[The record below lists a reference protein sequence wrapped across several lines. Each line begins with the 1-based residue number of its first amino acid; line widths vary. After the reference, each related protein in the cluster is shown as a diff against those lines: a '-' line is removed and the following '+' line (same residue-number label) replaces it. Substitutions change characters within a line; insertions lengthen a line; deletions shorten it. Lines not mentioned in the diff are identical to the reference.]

1 MRKYILRIIPNNEEV
16 AKMYDNHSHFNEGDS
31 GIDLFCA
38 ENITI
43 KAGETKKIK
52 FNISCEM
59 ICIDGNKTK
68 NVSYLLM
75 PRSSMG
81 SKTPLRLTNSIG
93 LIDAFYR
100 GNISGCSDNV
110 KNYDYNVEKGTRL
123 FQLVAPDL
131 SPIHSVEVVKEF
143 LDKSKNRGGGY
154 GSTDLIKK

>member
-1 MRKYILRIIPNNEEV
+1 MKKYILRIIPNNEEV
-16 AKMYDNHSHFNEGDS
+16 ANFYRSHSHFNEGDS

-43 KAGETKKIK
+43 KAGDTKKIN

-59 ICIDGNKTK
+59 ICIDGDKTY
-68 NVSYLLM
+68 NVSYLLL

-81 SKTPLRLTNSIG
+81 SRTPLRLTNSIG

-110 KNYDYNVEKGTRL
+110 KTYDYEVKKGTRL

-131 SPIHSVEVVKEF
+131 SPIHNIEVVKQF
-143 LDKSKNRGGGY
+143 INPHKRRNGGY
-154 GSTDLIKK
+154 GSTGK